1 MPPITH
7 HKNIAKLVLCLLT
20 AAILVSAQT
29 ADALEKSE
37 QGHKTLLDTYQRNL
51 ARLETSSFGLPLAV
65 DSAEFNDQIHVDVY
79 GIFAHPFSN
88 MVNVLQLP
96 ANWCDIVSL
105 HPNIKACTAS
115 DIAGA
120 WELTFYLGRKGYHPP
135 QDSRPVIY
143 RFGFMARQ
151 EQYIDINL
159 NTDDGPFGTKK
170 HKMRFEALPLEGE
183 RTFVHV
189 SYGYRDSAA
198 LRLAAKV
205 FFATV
210 SRGMTGFSVTGT
222 DRKGNP
228 VYIGGPRGAVE
239 RSAVRYYLAIQA
251 FLDTLHLPLE
261 KRATG
266 RINAWYLLTSRY
278 GKQLLDM
285 GKEEYLTAKT
295 RERQNQIK
303 LQQQI
308 DREPVLNGR

>member
-1 MPPITH
+1 MPPSAP

-20 AAILVSAQT
+20 AAILASAQT
-29 ADALEKSE
+29 AAALGPSE
-37 QGHKTLLDTYQRNL
+37 QGHQTLLETYQRNL
-51 ARLETSSFGLPLAV
+51 ARLENSSFGLPLAV
-65 DSAEFNDQIHVDVY
+65 DSAEINDQIHVDVY

-88 MVNVLQLP
+88 MVNVLQVP
-96 ANWCDIVSL
+96 ANWCDIVPL
-105 HPNIKACTAS
+105 YPNIKACTAKN
-115 DIAGA
+115 IADG
-120 WELTFYLGRKGYHPP
+120 WELTFYLASKGYHPP

-159 NTDDGPFGTKK
+159 TADDGPFGTKN
-170 HKMRFEALPLEGE
+170 HKMRFETLPLEGD

-189 SYGYRDSAA
+189 SYGYRDSTA
-198 LRLAAKV
+198 LRLAARV

-222 DRKGNP
+222 DKKGNP
-228 VYIGGPRGAVE
+228 VYVGGPRGAVE
-239 RSAVRYYLAIQA
+239 RSAVRYYLAMQA

-266 RINAWYLLTSRY
+266 RIKAWYSLASRY
-278 GKQLLDM
+278 GTQLLDM

-308 DREPVLNGR
+308 DQEPALNGR